1 MWKPKFEA
9 ENDDHNVA
17 KSQNCYQKF
26 TFWRHFQCFI
36 ILVAYYNKS
45 LTAMKLVHESWLSSW
60 LLGHSLLLLA
70 CLLSFWGLGG
80 GYKVQAKFCPM
91 LQLLLP
97 LLAIMHRNLIW
108 CESDTTNLTVYCLQR
123 IFWCSRSKDIHF
135 FVLNRKTL
143 FHKKSKIS
151 HSKK

>member
-45 LTAMKLVHESWLSSW
+45 LAAMILVHESWLSSW

-97 LLAIMHRNLIW
+97 FLCEVSNHVQAHWSMFACSFHLAFFSLIDPKCVSLKYTTVHIMYANINIICW
-108 CESDTTNLTVYCLQR
+108 
-123 IFWCSRSKDIHF
+123 W
-135 FVLNRKTL
+135 
-143 FHKKSKIS
+143 
-151 HSKK
+151 